1 MATAV
6 REARGLITAGTTTLH
21 GTQALIAS
29 LVAKITALRSRPTVL
44 LGAVVTT
51 HHNPPTTRR
60 VGEVTVRHVQPTAH
74 LVGVVIAHPAEEGAA
89 VGRVTAVVVEGG
101 APTVA
106 DTHAKRTLGLR
117 YPAPTKRGW
126 AASPARNFN
135 SATIVD
141 LYRVYCMAQAKVIGY
156 SAKRKFL
163 PISRFIFP
171 GTR

>member
-1 MATAV
+1 MATTL
-6 REARGLITAGTTTLH
+6 RGTQAPMASRVAGTTMP
-21 GTQALIAS
+21 
-29 LVAKITALRSRPTVL
+29 RSRPTALLEAAVTVL
-44 LGAVVTT
+44 RTQPTT
-51 HHNPPTTRR
+51 H
-60 VGEVTVRHVQPTAH
+60 
-74 LVGVVIAHPAEEGAA
+74 LVAVAAIALLVVEEAVAAIVAEAPVATAA
-89 VGRVTAVVVEGG
+89 V
-101 APTVA
+101 
-106 DTHAKRTLGLR
+106 THAKRTLGLR